1 MAEIMITMDFE
12 NTDERNF
19 ISADA
24 AIINPTKAYLQ
35 EIRQYNLLSKE
46 EEVDLARAAAKGDA
60 KAKQDLVN
68 HNLRL
73 VVSLAKRYMGRGLT
87 FLDLVQEGNL
97 GLMKAVEKYDVEKGF
112 RFSTY
117 ATYWIKQ
124 FISRAIMEQSRN
136 IRIPVHII
144 ELISNIRKVERAFQ
158 QEYGKSPKEAEVAK
172 ALGLDIKKVKEAYNW
187 MKDTTSLD
195 ITIGDDEDATVGSFV
210 GDDAAVADF
219 DSIEQ
224 DEMKAAIKAVL
235 DTLSEREKDV
245 IIYRFG
251 IGLDQP
257 KTLSETGKILSIS
270 GERVRQIEQAALRK
284 LRNPIRTK
292 RLRDFI

>member
-12 NTDERNF
+12 NIDERNF
-19 ISADA
+19 VSADA
-24 AIINPTKAYLQ
+24 AVINPAKAYLQ
-35 EIRQYNLLSKE
+35 EIHQYDLLSKE
-46 EEVDLARAAAKGDA
+46 EEVDLARAAAKGDE

-73 VVSLAKRYMGRGLT
+73 VVSLAKRYLGRGLT

-124 FISRAIMEQSRN
+124 SISRAIMEQSRN

-158 QEYGKSPKEAEVAK
+158 QEYGRSPKETEVAK
-172 ALGLDIKKVKEAYNW
+172 ALGLDVKKIKEAYKW

-224 DEMKAAIKAVL
+224 DEMKDAIKAVL

-270 GERVRQIEQAALRK
+270 GERVRQIEQTALRK